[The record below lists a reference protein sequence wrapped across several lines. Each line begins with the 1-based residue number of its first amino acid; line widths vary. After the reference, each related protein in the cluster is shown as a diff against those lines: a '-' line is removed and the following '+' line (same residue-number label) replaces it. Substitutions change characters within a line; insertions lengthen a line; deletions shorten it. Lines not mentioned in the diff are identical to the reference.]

1 MINITVEA
9 VVGRVPKCQTQTS
22 LELGTVDA
30 LVKPLKVKPE
40 GVPVEKV
47 QSEFKCYRRG
57 SKKKNNKKKLIKMQK
72 LVLPA
77 NTVADSGRAWVQVTG
92 DLMAPS
98 LNNLGNLV
106 RISNQIIST
115 SREI

>member
-1 MINITVEA
+1 M
-9 VVGRVPKCQTQTS
+9 VGRVPKCQLQPS

-47 QSEFKCYRRG
+47 QSEFKCY
-57 SKKKNNKKKLIKMQK
+57 KKKNKKIIKMQK

-115 SREI
+115 SRETWRCAR

>member
-40 GVPVEKV
+40 GAPVEKV
-47 QSEFKCYRRG
+47 QSEFKCYRG
-57 SKKKNNKKKLIKMQK
+57 SKKKNNKIKMQK

-77 NTVADSGRAWVQVTG
+77 NTVADSGRAWVHVTG

-106 RISNQIIST
+106 RISSNQIIST

>member
-1 MINITVEA
+1 M
-9 VVGRVPKCQTQTS
+9 GRVPNCQTQPS
-22 LELGTVDA
+22 LEHGAVDA

-40 GVPVEKV
+40 GVPIEKV
-47 QSEFKCYRRG
+47 QSEFKCYRKG
-57 SKKKNNKKKLIKMQK
+57 SKKKNNKIKMQK

-77 NTVADSGRAWVQVTG
+77 NTVADSGRAWVHVTG

-106 RISNQIIST
+106 RISSNQIIST

>member
-1 MINITVEA
+1 M
-9 VVGRVPKCQTQTS
+9 GRVPKCQLHPS

-47 QSEFKCYRRG
+47 QSEFKCY
-57 SKKKNNKKKLIKMQK
+57 KKKNNKKNKIKMQK

-115 SREI
+115 SRETWRCAR

>member
-1 MINITVEA
+1 M
-9 VVGRVPKCQTQTS
+9 GRVPKCQTQTS

-47 QSEFKCYRRG
+47 QSKFKCYRKG
-57 SKKKNNKKKLIKMQK
+57 SKRKNNKIIKMQK

-77 NTVADSGRAWVQVTG
+77 NTVAESGRAWVQVTG

-106 RISNQIIST
+106 RISS
-115 SREI
+115 

>member
-1 MINITVEA
+1 M
-9 VVGRVPKCQTQTS
+9 GRVPKCQLQTS

-47 QSEFKCYRRG
+47 QSEFKCYRRE

-106 RISNQIIST
+106 RISYQIIST
-115 SREI
+115 SRETWRCAR

>member
-1 MINITVEA
+1 M
-9 VVGRVPKCQTQTS
+9 GRVPKCQTQTS

-47 QSEFKCYRRG
+47 QSEFKCYRKG
-57 SKKKNNKKKLIKMQK
+57 SKKKNKKIKMQK

-106 RISNQIIST
+106 RISYQIIST
-115 SREI
+115 SRETWRCAR

>member
-1 MINITVEA
+1 M
-9 VVGRVPKCQTQTS
+9 GRVPECQSQTS

-47 QSEFKCYRRG
+47 QSEFKCYK
-57 SKKKNNKKKLIKMQK
+57 KKKNNKKKLIKMQK

-77 NTVADSGRAWVQVTG
+77 NIVADSERAWVQVTG

-115 SREI
+115 SRETWRCAR

>member
-1 MINITVEA
+1 M
-9 VVGRVPKCQTQTS
+9 GRVPKCQLQRS

-47 QSEFKCYRRG
+47 QSEFKCYK
-57 SKKKNNKKKLIKMQK
+57 KKKNNKIKMQK

-115 SREI
+115 SRETWRCVR